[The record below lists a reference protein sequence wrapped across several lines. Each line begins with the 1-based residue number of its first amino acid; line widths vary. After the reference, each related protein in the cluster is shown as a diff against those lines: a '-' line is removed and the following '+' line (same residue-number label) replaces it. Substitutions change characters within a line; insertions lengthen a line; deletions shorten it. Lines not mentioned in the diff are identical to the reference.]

1 MGDTRRSY
9 EVSAVGR
16 VDDPSLEPQCAGV
29 RQWSAYMETAKCAIP
44 APTGAAFHL
53 CRPVNSLLTIDC
65 SSPASDLA

>member
-16 VDDPSLEPQCAGV
+16 VDDLRWSHNAPAV
-29 RQWSAYMETAKCAIP
+29 RQWSAYVETAKCAIP